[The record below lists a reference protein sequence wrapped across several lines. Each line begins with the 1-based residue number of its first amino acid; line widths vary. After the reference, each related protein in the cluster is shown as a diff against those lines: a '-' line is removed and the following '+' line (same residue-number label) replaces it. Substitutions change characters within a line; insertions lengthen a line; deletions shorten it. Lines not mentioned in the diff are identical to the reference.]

1 MDTEE
6 VIATKI
12 EPRLNATFGRR
23 MTNYLITMA
32 TLVYLT
38 MPGEEKERYDAFV
51 QALCTNEVVV
61 RMWGEAAAA
70 RQEQEWK
77 ALVSNGVGHG

>member
-6 VIATKI
+6 AIATKI

-23 MTNYLITMA
+23 MTNYLVTLA
-32 TLVYLT
+32 TVVYLT
-38 MPGEEKERYDAFV
+38 TSGGEKERYEAFV
-51 QALCTNEVVV
+51 HALCTHEVVV
-61 RMWGEAAAA
+61 RMWGETATA

-77 ALVSNGVGHG
+77 ALVPNGVGRG